1 MLTTVVTELSE
12 NVNNGQNLHAL
23 EDLVYENGVID
34 RFHLTSRRPYWCT
47 KQ

>member
-23 EDLVYENGVID
+23 EDLVYENGVIGIHIYNSKV
-34 RFHLTSRRPYWCT
+34 F
-47 KQ
+47 